1 MKIAVLGAPATGK
14 TTLAS
19 ALARHLPELLLSDAP
34 SLDTPPA
41 GHYDRVLL
49 MGLDLPGITLAQQAA
64 DAALRAQLAAAGVA
78 YGVVYGRDKDRLRA
92 ALRLIQPQDGP
103 APRWTGPCER
113 CADPDCEFLLFT
125 GLLSSKAAGRPP
137 A

>member
-1 MKIAVLGAPATGK
+1 MKIAVVGAPATGK
-14 TTLAS
+14 TTLAA
-19 ALARHLPELLLSDAP
+19 ALALHLPELQFSDAP
-34 SLDTPPA
+34 APDTLPA

-49 MGLDLPGITLAQQAA
+49 MGLDLPGITPVQQAV
-64 DAALRAQLAAAGVA
+64 DTALRAQLAIAGVGF
-78 YGVVYGRDKDRLRA
+78 GVVYGRDKERLRA

-113 CADPDCEFLLFT
+113 CADPECELQLFT
-125 GLLSSKAAGRPP
+125 GLLNSKAAGRPP

>member
-1 MKIAVLGAPATGK
+1 MKIAVVGAPATGK

-19 ALARHLPELLLSDAP
+19 ALALHLPELLLSDAP
-34 SLDTPPA
+34 CLDTPLA
-41 GHYDRVLL
+41 AHYDRVLL
-49 MGLDLPGITLAQQAA
+49 MGLDLPGITPAQQSA
-64 DAALRAQLAAAGVA
+64 DATLRAQLAAANMA

-113 CADPDCEFLLFT
+113 CADPDCEFMLFT